1 MIELFKQPNLDWMGK
16 AKYFY
21 ALSGILLLA
30 GWASILFGSGIRYG
44 IDFKGGTNVDVRFA
58 QPPNVDKLRSAL
70 AAQGL
75 GNTEIQSISDIATPN
90 SNEVVIFVE
99 GKGQDEKALEE
110 GRTKVLGALSATYG
124 VSGSNKQDFNS
135 ATPTTLTA
143 LLAEKDPLFLSV
155 NAGDRYQQ
163 LAKRL
168 LDYRDKNSNGVLTNF
183 DELSKLDGVTPA
195 VLAAVKN
202 SYVLAPFTIAGGA
215 IVGPK
220 VGAELRQQAIL
231 VTLWALG
238 GMLVYI
244 AFRFQGGASV
254 GQLFFTQKGFVGFVL
269 RVFDKTIYGLAAVL
283 AVFHDVLITL
293 GFFSLLHFEISLTVI
308 AALLTLVG
316 YSMNDTI
323 VIFDRIRENN
333 RLLRNESFADV
344 VNKSINQTLSRTIL
358 TSGLTFLT
366 VLVLFLMGGQ
376 VLRAFSFA
384 LVVGIV
390 VGTYSS
396 FGIAAP
402 LVVAWNTWRGQGA
415 AAGSGPA
422 AGNKARSSE
431 NVTGRLAPAGRR

>member
-1 MIELFKQPNLDWMGK
+1 MIEFFKEPNIDWMGK

-30 GWASILFGSGIRYG
+30 GWISIFLNHGLRYG

-58 QPPNVDKLRSAL
+58 QPPNIDQIRKGLT
-70 AAQGL
+70 AQGL
-75 GNTEIQSISDIATPN
+75 GNSEIQSSSSGGLGSK
-90 SNEVVIFVE
+90 SNEVLIFVE
-99 GKGQDEKALEE
+99 QRGKGEEAEDAARAQVITALN
-110 GRTKVLGALSATYG
+110 SIYG
-124 VSGSNKQDFNS
+124 VKDSSKPDFNA
-135 ATPTTLTA
+135 ATPSS
-143 LLAEKDPLFLSV
+143 LADVLNTNDPLHLST

-163 LAKRL
+163 LAKKIL
-168 LDYRDKNSNGVLTNF
+168 AYRDDQKGGVLTNF
-183 DELSKLDGVTPA
+183 DELSSADGVTAA
-195 VLAAVKN
+195 VLATLKSNYALGSFAIRTVE
-202 SYVLAPFTIAGGA
+202 

-220 VGAELRQQAIL
+220 VGGELRRQAIW
-231 VTLWALG
+231 VTLYALA

-244 AFRFQGGASV
+244 AFRFEWVYGA
-254 GQLFFTQKGFVGFVL
+254 
-269 RVFDKTIYGLAAVL
+269 AAVL

-293 GFFSLLHFEISLTVI
+293 GFFSLLKFEISLTVI

-333 RLLRNESFADV
+333 RLLRRESFADV

-402 LVVAWNTWRGQGA
+402 LVVAWNRWRGQQGA
-415 AAGSGPA
+415 VATPGPA
-422 AGNKARSSE
+422 AGNKTRSGESAAA
-431 NVTGRLAPAGRR
+431 RLAPAGRR

>member
-1 MIELFKQPNLDWMGK
+1 MTELFKQPNIDWMGK

-30 GWASILFGSGIRYG
+30 GWASIFFGSGIRYG

-58 QPPNVDKLRSAL
+58 QPYAKIEDKLRAGL
-70 AAQGL
+70 ATQGL
-75 GNTEIQSISDIATPN
+75 GNTEVQPISDIANPN
-90 SNEVVIFVE
+90 PNEVVIFVE
-99 GKGQDEKALEE
+99 GKGQDDQALQASRE
-110 GRTKVLGALSATYG
+110 KVLSALNATFG
-124 VSGSNKQDFNS
+124 VSGSNKTDFNS

-143 LLAEKDPLFLSV
+143 FLTEKDSLLLSA

-163 LAKRL
+163 LARKL
-168 LDYRDKNSNGVLTNF
+168 LDYRDKNANGVLTNF
-183 DELSKLDGVTPA
+183 DELSKVDGVTVP

-202 SYVLAPFTIAGGA
+202 SYALGPFA
-215 IVGPK
+215 IRNVEVVGPK
-220 VGAELRQQAIL
+220 VGAELRKQAIF
-231 VTLWALG
+231 VTLYALG

-244 AFRFQGGASV
+244 AFRFEWVYGA
-254 GQLFFTQKGFVGFVL
+254 
-269 RVFDKTIYGLAAVL
+269 AAVL

-293 GFFSLLHFEISLTVI
+293 GFFSLLRFEISLTVI

-333 RLLRNESFADV
+333 RLLRKESFADV

-402 LVVAWNTWRGQGA
+402 LVVAWNRWRGRGV
-415 AAGSGPA
+415 AAGTGPA
-422 AGNKARSSE
+422 AGNKARGSE
-431 NVTGRLAPAGRR
+431 NVPGRLAPAGRR

>member
-30 GWASILFGSGIRYG
+30 GWTSIFFGPGIRYG

-58 QPPNVDKLRSAL
+58 QPPNVDKLRSGL

-75 GNTEIQSISDIATPN
+75 GTAEIQSISDIANPN
-90 SNEVVIFVE
+90 SNEVQIFVE
-99 GKGQDEKALEE
+99 GKGQDDAALQASRE
-110 GRTKVLGALSATYG
+110 KVLSALNATYG
-124 VSGSNKQDFNS
+124 VSESNKPDFNA
-135 ATPTTLTA
+135 ATQASLAAVLT
-143 LLAEKDPLFLSV
+143 EKDPLLLSV

-163 LAKRL
+163 LAKKL
-168 LDYRDKNSNGVLTNF
+168 LDYRDKNSNGVIANF
-183 DELSKLDGVTPA
+183 DQLSKVDGVTAP

-202 SYVLAPFTIAGGA
+202 SYALGPFA
-215 IVGPK
+215 IRNVEVVGPK
-220 VGAELRQQAIL
+220 VGAELRTQAIW

-244 AFRFQGGASV
+244 AFRFEWVYGA
-254 GQLFFTQKGFVGFVL
+254 
-269 RVFDKTIYGLAAVL
+269 AAVL

-293 GFFSLLHFEISLTVI
+293 GFFSLLRFEISLTVI

-333 RLLRNESFADV
+333 RLLRKESFADV

-376 VLRAFSFA
+376 VLRSFSFA

-402 LVVAWNTWRGQGA
+402 LVVAWNRWRGRGV
-415 AAGSGPA
+415 AAGTGPA
-422 AGNKARSSE
+422 AGNKTRGSE
-431 NVTGRLAPAGRR
+431 NVPGRLAPVGRR

>member
-1 MIELFKQPNLDWMGK
+1 MIEFFKEPNIDWMGK

-30 GWASILFGSGIRYG
+30 GWISIFLNHGLRYG

-58 QPPNVDKLRSAL
+58 QPPNIDQIRKGLTV
-70 AAQGL
+70 QGL
-75 GNTEIQSISDIATPN
+75 GNSEIQSTSSGGLGSK
-90 SNEVVIFVE
+90 SNEVLIFVE
-99 GKGQDEKALEE
+99 QRGRGDEAEDAARAQVITALN
-110 GRTKVLGALSATYG
+110 SIYG
-124 VSGSNKQDFNS
+124 VKDSSKPDFNA
-135 ATPTTLTA
+135 ATPSSLAA
-143 LLAEKDPLFLSV
+143 LLNANDPLHLST

-163 LAKRL
+163 LAKKIL
-168 LDYRDKNSNGVLTNF
+168 AYRDDQKGGVLTNF
-183 DELSKLDGVTPA
+183 DELSSADGVTPA
-195 VLAAVKN
+195 VLATLKSNYALGGFTVGEVAV
-202 SYVLAPFTIAGGA
+202 
-215 IVGPK
+215 VGPK
-220 VGAELRQQAIL
+220 VGGELRRQAIF
-231 VTLWALG
+231 VTLYALA

-244 AFRFQGGASV
+244 AFRFEWVYGA
-254 GQLFFTQKGFVGFVL
+254 
-269 RVFDKTIYGLAAVL
+269 AAVL

-333 RLLRNESFADV
+333 RLLRRESFADV

-402 LVVAWNTWRGQGA
+402 LVVAWNRWRGQGA
-415 AAGSGPA
+415 VAGPGPA
-422 AGNKARSSE
+422 AGNKTRSSE
-431 NVTGRLAPAGRR
+431 SVPTRLAPAGRR

>member
-1 MIELFKQPNLDWMGK
+1 MIEFFKEPNIDWMGK

-21 ALSGILLLA
+21 ALSALLLLA
-30 GWASILFGSGIRYG
+30 GWTSIFLKGGLYYG

-58 QPPNVDKLRSAL
+58 QPPDIEHLRRSL
-70 AAQGL
+70 TLQGL
-75 GNTEIQSISDIATPN
+75 GNTEIQSIGTIGEGK
-90 SNEVVIFVE
+90 SNEVLIFVSQN
-99 GKGQDEKALEE
+99 GTGDEARDSSKAQ
-110 GRTKVLGALSATYG
+110 VLSALNSTYNSAN
-124 VSGSNKQDFNS
+124 SGKADFNA
-135 ATPTTLTA
+135 ATPSSLAAYLTQ
-143 LLAEKDPLFLSV
+143 KDPLHLSAA
-155 NAGDRYQQ
+155 AGDKYQQ
-163 LAKRL
+163 LARQI
-168 LDYRDKNSNGVLTNF
+168 LDYRDKTLNGLVSNF
-183 DELSKLDGVTPA
+183 DDLGKISGVTPA
-195 VLAAVKN
+195 VLASLKDGYA
-202 SYVLAPFTIAGGA
+202 LGPFAIRNVE

-220 VGAELRQQAIL
+220 VGAELRRQAVF
-231 VTLWALG
+231 VTLYALG
-238 GMLVYI
+238 GMLLYI
-244 AFRFQGGASV
+244 AFRFEWVFGA
-254 GQLFFTQKGFVGFVL
+254 
-269 RVFDKTIYGLAAVL
+269 AAVL

-293 GFFSLLHFEISLTVI
+293 GFFSLLHYEISLTVI

-333 RLLRNESFADV
+333 RLLRKEEFAMV

-402 LVVAWNTWRGQGA
+402 LVVWWHRWKDQQA
-415 AAGSGPA
+415 AAGTGPA
-422 AGNKARSSE
+422 AGNKPRNGDAAAR
-431 NVTGRLAPAGRR
+431 RLAPAGRR

>member
-30 GWASILFGSGIRYG
+30 GWTSIFFGRGLRYG
-44 IDFKGGTNVDVRFA
+44 IDFSGGTNVDVRFA
-58 QPPNVDKLRSAL
+58 QPPNIDKLRSGL
-70 AAQGL
+70 AAQGI
-75 GNTEIQSISDIATPN
+75 GNSEIQPIRDIGNAG
-90 SNEVVIFVE
+90 SNEVLIFVE
-99 GKGQDEKALEE
+99 GKGQEDEGAN
-110 GRTKVLGALSATYG
+110 RAKVLSALRATYG
-124 VSGSNKQDFNS
+124 VATPDKPDFNS
-135 ATPTTLTA
+135 ATPASLTA
-143 LLAEKDPLFLSV
+143 ILTEKDPLFLSV
-155 NAGDRYQQ
+155 NAGNRYRQ
-163 LAKRL
+163 LASAL
-168 LDYRDKNSNGVLTNF
+168 LDYRDTNANGIVTNF
-183 DELSKLDGVTPA
+183 DDLSKVSGVTPA
-195 VLAAVKN
+195 VLSAIKSGFSLGPFAIRDVAV
-202 SYVLAPFTIAGGA
+202 
-215 IVGPK
+215 VGPK
-220 VGAELRQQAIL
+220 VGAELRKQAIY
-231 VTLWALG
+231 VTLYALG
-238 GMLVYI
+238 GMLLYI
-244 AFRFQGGASV
+244 AFRFEWVYGA
-254 GQLFFTQKGFVGFVL
+254 
-269 RVFDKTIYGLAAVL
+269 AAVL

-333 RLLRNESFADV
+333 RLLRKEAFADV

-402 LVVAWNTWRGQGA
+402 LVVAWNRWRGRGVA
-415 AAGSGPA
+415 ARTGPA
-422 AGNKARSSE
+422 AGNKNRGSE
-431 NVTGRLAPAGRR
+431 GVAGRLAPAGRR

>member
-1 MIELFKQPNLDWMGK
+1 MIELFKQPNINWMGK

-30 GWASILFGSGIRYG
+30 GWTSIIVNGGLRYG

-58 QPPNVDKLRSAL
+58 QPPNVDKLRTGL
-70 AAQGL
+70 VAQGL
-75 GNTEIQSISDIATPN
+75 GNTEIQSISDIANPS
-90 SNEVVIFVE
+90 SNEVLIFVE
-99 GKGQDEKALEE
+99 GKTQDDSDLDSS
-110 GRTKVLGALSATYG
+110 RVKVLNALNATYG
-124 VSGSNKQDFNS
+124 VASSNKPDFNS
-135 ATPTTLTA
+135 ATPSS
-143 LLAEKDPLFLSV
+143 LAAFLSEKDPLFLSV

-163 LAKRL
+163 LAKKI
-168 LDYRDKNSNGVLTNF
+168 LDYRDKVSNGVLTNF
-183 DELSKLDGVTPA
+183 DDLSKVDGVTPPILSA
-195 VLAAVKN
+195 IKDNNVLG
-202 SYVLAPFTIAGGA
+202 PFAIRNVE

-220 VGAELRQQAIL
+220 VGAELRTQAIL
-231 VTLWALG
+231 VTLYALG

-244 AFRFQGGASV
+244 AFRFEWVYGA
-254 GQLFFTQKGFVGFVL
+254 
-269 RVFDKTIYGLAAVL
+269 AAVL

-323 VIFDRIRENN
+323 VIFDRIRENS
-333 RLLRNESFADV
+333 RLLRKEPFADL

-402 LVVAWNTWRGQGA
+402 LVVAWHNWRGHGGVA
-415 AAGSGPA
+415 STGTAAGSRPR
-422 AGNKARSSE
+422 GNE
-431 NVTGRLAPAGRR
+431 GGQPRLATSGRR

>member
-1 MIELFKQPNLDWMGK
+1 MIEFFKEPNIDWMGK

-30 GWASILFGSGIRYG
+30 GWTSVFLNHGLRYG

-58 QPPNVDKLRSAL
+58 QTPNIDQLRRGL
-70 AAQGL
+70 TAQGL
-75 GNTEIQSISDIATPN
+75 GNSEIQSVSSGGLGAT
-90 SNEVVIFVE
+90 SNEVLIFV
-99 GKGQDEKALEE
+99 GNGQSDEALDT
-110 GRTKVLGALSATYG
+110 GRAQVLAALNSIYG
-124 VSGSNKQDFNS
+124 VKDSSKPDFNA
-135 ATPTTLTA
+135 ATPSSLAA
-143 LLAEKDPLFLSV
+143 LLNTNDPLHLST

-163 LAKRL
+163 LAKKIL
-168 LDYRDKNSNGVLTNF
+168 AYRDDNKGGVLTNF
-183 DELSKLDGVTPA
+183 DELSSADGVTPA
-195 VLAAVKN
+195 VLATLKSNYALGSFAIRTVE
-202 SYVLAPFTIAGGA
+202 

-220 VGAELRQQAIL
+220 VGGELRRQAIF
-231 VTLWALG
+231 VTLYALA

-244 AFRFQGGASV
+244 AFRFEWVYGA
-254 GQLFFTQKGFVGFVL
+254 
-269 RVFDKTIYGLAAVL
+269 AAVL

-293 GFFSLLHFEISLTVI
+293 GFFSILRFEISLTVI

-333 RLLRNESFADV
+333 RLLRRESFAAV

-402 LVVAWNTWRGQGA
+402 LVVAWNRWRGQGA
-415 AAGSGPA
+415 AAGPGPA
-422 AGNKARSSE
+422 AGNKTRGSE
-431 NVTGRLAPAGRR
+431 NVPGRLAPAGRR

>member
-1 MIELFKQPNLDWMGK
+1 MIELFKQPNIDWMGK

-58 QPPNVDKLRSAL
+58 QAPNVDKLRSGL

-75 GNTEIQSISDIATPN
+75 GGTEIQSISDIANPT
-90 SNEVVIFVE
+90 SNEVQIFVE
-99 GKGQDEKALEE
+99 GKGQDDKDLDAS
-110 GRTKVLGALSATYG
+110 RVKVLNALNATYG
-124 VSGSNKQDFNS
+124 VASSGKADINS
-135 ATPTTLTA
+135 ATPSSLAAVLT
-143 LLAEKDPLFLSV
+143 EKDPLILSF

-163 LAKRL
+163 LAKKL
-168 LDYRDKNSNGVLTNF
+168 LDYRDKNANGVLTNF
-183 DELSKLDGVTPA
+183 DDLSKVDGVTAP
-195 VLAAVKN
+195 VLAALKN
-202 SYVLAPFTIAGGA
+202 SYVLGPFAIRGGA
-215 IVGPK
+215 AVGPK
-220 VGAELRQQAIL
+220 VGAELRSQAIL
-231 VTLWALG
+231 VTLYALA

-244 AFRFQGGASV
+244 AFRFEWVYGA
-254 GQLFFTQKGFVGFVL
+254 
-269 RVFDKTIYGLAAVL
+269 AAVL

-333 RLLRNESFADV
+333 RLLRKDSFADV

-402 LVVAWNTWRGQGA
+402 LVVAWNHWRGRGV
-415 AAGSGPA
+415 AAGTGPA
-422 AGNKARSSE
+422 AGNKTRGSE
-431 NVTGRLAPAGRR
+431 NVSGRLAPAGRR

>member
-1 MIELFKQPNLDWMGK
+1 MIELFKQPNIDWMGK

-30 GWASILFGSGIRYG
+30 GWASIFFGSGIRYG

-58 QPPNVDKLRSAL
+58 QPYAKIEDKLRTGL
-70 AAQGL
+70 ATQGL
-75 GNTEIQSISDIATPN
+75 GNTEVQPISDIANPN
-90 SNEVVIFVE
+90 PNEVVIFVE
-99 GKGQDEKALEE
+99 GKGQDDQALQASRE
-110 GRTKVLGALSATYG
+110 KVLSALNATFG
-124 VSGSNKQDFNS
+124 VSGSNKADFNS

-143 LLAEKDPLFLSV
+143 FLTEKDPLLLSA

-163 LAKRL
+163 LAKKL
-168 LDYRDKNSNGVLTNF
+168 LDYRDKNANGVLTNF
-183 DELSKLDGVTPA
+183 DELSKVDGVTAP

-202 SYVLAPFTIAGGA
+202 GYALGPFA
-215 IVGPK
+215 IRNVEVVGPK
-220 VGAELRQQAIL
+220 VGAELRKQAIF
-231 VTLWALG
+231 VTLYALG

-244 AFRFQGGASV
+244 AFRFEWVYGA
-254 GQLFFTQKGFVGFVL
+254 
-269 RVFDKTIYGLAAVL
+269 AAVL

-293 GFFSLLHFEISLTVI
+293 GFFSLLRFEISLTVI

-333 RLLRNESFADV
+333 RLLRKESFADV

-402 LVVAWNTWRGQGA
+402 LVVAWNRWRGRGV
-415 AAGSGPA
+415 AAGTGPA
-422 AGNKARSSE
+422 AGNKARGSE
-431 NVTGRLAPAGRR
+431 NVPGRLAPAGRR

>member
-1 MIELFKQPNLDWMGK
+1 MIEFFKEPNIDWMGK

-21 ALSGILLLA
+21 ALSAILLLA
-30 GWASILFGSGIRYG
+30 GWTSVFLNHGLRYS

-58 QPPNVDKLRSAL
+58 DTPNVDQIRKGLS
-70 AAQGL
+70 AQGL
-75 GNTEIQSISDIATPN
+75 GNSEIQSISNSGLGAK
-90 SNEVVIFVE
+90 SNEVLIFVE
-99 GKGQDEKALEE
+99 QKGQGDEALDTA
-110 GRTKVLGALSATYG
+110 RAQVITALNSIYG
-124 VSGSNKQDFNS
+124 VKDSNRPDFNA
-135 ATPTTLTA
+135 ATPSS
-143 LLAEKDPLFLSV
+143 LAAILNSNDPLHLST

-163 LAKRL
+163 LARKIL
-168 LDYRDKNSNGVLTNF
+168 AYRDDAKGGVLTNF
-183 DELSKLDGVTPA
+183 DELSRVDGVTPT
-195 VLAAVKN
+195 VLSTLKSNYALG
-202 SYVLAPFTIAGGA
+202 SFA
-215 IVGPK
+215 IRNVEVVGPK
-220 VGAELRQQAIL
+220 VGGELRRQAIF
-231 VTLWALG
+231 VTLYALA

-244 AFRFQGGASV
+244 AFRFEWVYGA
-254 GQLFFTQKGFVGFVL
+254 
-269 RVFDKTIYGLAAVL
+269 AAVL

-293 GFFSLLHFEISLTVI
+293 GFFSLLKFEISLTVI

-333 RLLRNESFADV
+333 RLLRRESFADV

-402 LVVAWNTWRGQGA
+402 LVVAWNRWRGQGA
-415 AAGSGPA
+415 VAGPGPA
-422 AGNKARSSE
+422 AGNKTRKTESVPARLE
-431 NVTGRLAPAGRR
+431 PAGRR